1 MEMIGVYVDDATYK
15 SLTAYAKSRETSV
28 SKLARDAITRMMSQ
42 NGITGVNR
50 SICVGCVSHDKH
62 GDDACS
68 LCPCRYGGPA

>member
-1 MEMIGVYVDDATYK
+1 MEKLSFQADDRVYK
-15 SLTAYAKSRETSV
+15 ILSAYSQSHKIPMAHIIKHAVNEWI
-28 SKLARDAITRMMSQ
+28 DQ

-50 SICVGCVSHDKH
+50 SICIGCVSHDKH